1 MSKKIKGLLVLGD
14 IPPRSKSNLLET
26 FVSNRYQ
33 NFFSSKT
40 AKKPSE
46 HGWLFLHSMSLKH
59 ALLRYNTVTL
69 LHQTLS
75 KRILKK
81 VNYPQI
87 SPKTNKKPPLENSKP
102 ENMLK
107 MTHVRS
113 KKQKFQKKNKK
124 GFWFWEILI
133 PEPRVIC

>member
-1 MSKKIKGLLVLGD
+1 MALGD
-14 IPPRSKSNLLET
+14 VTPRTKSNLLET

-40 AKKPSE
+40 AKKTSE

-81 VNYPQI
+81 ENYPEI
-87 SPKTNKKPPLENSKP
+87 PPKTDKKPPLKTSKP

-107 MTHVRS
+107 MTHAMS
-113 KKQKFQKKNKK
+113 KKQKCQKK
-124 GFWFWEILI
+124 
-133 PEPRVIC
+133 